1 VETLRPLYK
10 EYLGC
15 KESNNRRKAV
25 SLECNREQQEFEA
38 DYCTYA
44 SDLETKCSTY
54 SRCRSVAIGA
64 RGGTHDA
71 VRKAEEARKADWVT
85 ATHILCLLR
94 VFETDNGDKKARLDE
109 CMDATVSTEN
119 ITVVYHQIP
128 DADPCPTEEHVPCDE
143 AWLQMEYRS
152 KAWYNS
158 STINQCIACQAPA
171 PPTPAPD
178 VSVGQLT
185 VLSNDHSNGAAGMYF
200 NFDVGVATAVLGA
213 APDANTF
220 TITQYRDGTAIKTA
234 LAIFWSGANGGSV
247 GDGHGRWHPYDE
259 AQAGQWEVGD
269 KISLA

>member
-1 VETLRPLYK
+1 MMQSGRQRT
-10 EYLGC
+10 
-15 KESNNRRKAV
+15 NNRRKAV

-64 RGGTHDA
+64 RSGTHDA

-158 STINQCIACQAPA
+158 STI
-171 PPTPAPD
+171 
-178 VSVGQLT
+178 
-185 VLSNDHSNGAAGMYF
+185 
-200 NFDVGVATAVLGA
+200 
-213 APDANTF
+213 
-220 TITQYRDGTAIKTA
+220 TQYRDGTAIKTA
-234 LAIFWSGANGGSV
+234 LAIFWGGANGGSV

-269 KISLA
+269 KIS